1 MKRRYRIVID
11 LILLLVIIFISRGNI
26 HLGVFSKTQ
35 GKDNLPIYRVSRE
48 DKEIAL
54 TFDINWAENE
64 QIYNILDVLDKYNV
78 KGTFFIMGS
87 WVNYSEENVQKLKK
101 IYEGG
106 HEIGNH
112 SYKHPMFTKISKEK
126 MLEELSKTDKIIEE
140 TIGIKPTLFRF
151 PSGDYN
157 GEAVK
162 YINSLGYK
170 IIQWD
175 VDSLDW
181 KNTGEEFEY
190 NRVYDNK
197 SSGSIVLYHN
207 NTKYTT
213 SNLEKIIIKLN
224 EEEYKFLKVSEL
236 IYEENYY
243 INEQGEQIKN

>member
-1 MKRRYRIVID
+1 MKRRYRIIID
-11 LILLLVIIFISRGNI
+11 FILLIVIIFIAKNNI
-26 HLGVFSKTQ
+26 GVNIFSENKT
-35 GKDNLPIYRVSRE
+35 KDGLPIYRVARE
-48 DKEIAL
+48 DTAIAL

-64 QIYNILDVLDKYNV
+64 EIYNILNVLEKYNV
-78 KGTFFIMGS
+78 KGTFFIMGG
-87 WVNYSEENVQKLKK
+87 WVNYSEENVEKLKK

-112 SYKHPMFTKISKEK
+112 SYIHPMFDKISKERI
-126 MLEELSKTDKIIEE
+126 LEELVKTDKIIEE
-140 TIGIKPTLFRF
+140 KVGVKPNIFRF
-151 PSGDYN
+151 PSGAYN
-157 GEAVK
+157 EESVK

-190 NRVYDNK
+190 NRVYDKK

-207 NTKYTT
+207 NTKYT
-213 SNLEKIIIKLN
+213 SKNLERIIIKLK
-224 EEEYKFLKVSEL
+224 EEKYDFLTVSEL
-236 IYEENYY
+236 IYDENYY

>member
-1 MKRRYRIVID
+1 MRRRYRIVID
-11 LILLLVIIFISRGNI
+11 LILIIIIIFISRSDLSAN
-26 HLGVFSKTQ
+26 VFSKKQ
-35 GKDNLPIYRVSRE
+35 GRDDLPIYRVARE
-48 DKEIAL
+48 DKSIAL
-54 TFDINWAENE
+54 T
-64 QIYNILDVLDKYNV
+64 
-78 KGTFFIMGS
+78 
-87 WVNYSEENVQKLKK
+87 WVNYSDENVQKLKQ

-112 SYKHPMFTKISKEK
+112 SYKHPMFSQISNEK
-126 MLEELSKTDKIIEE
+126 MMEELYKTDKVIED
-140 TIGIKPTLFRF
+140 TLGIKTNLFRF
-151 PSGDYN
+151 PSGDYSK
-157 GEAVK
+157 ESVK

-190 NRVYDNK
+190 NRVYNNK
-197 SSGSIVLYHN
+197 KSGSIVLYHN
-207 NTKYTT
+207 NTNYTVT
-213 SNLEKIIIKLN
+213 NLERIIKKLS